1 LPSKGGG
8 LALCWSKEVSI
19 DLINF
24 SPHHI
29 DAIVQQDKGIK
40 WRSTFVYGEPC
51 TQQRPEFW
59 KLLKRI
65 KPNKEA
71 NLPWLMLG
79 DFNEAMWQ
87 SEHLSCNKRSE
98 KRMQDFR
105 DTMRFCDLHDL
116 GYSGVPWTYNN
127 KQEGMRNVK
136 VRLDRAVAN
145 PAWCNLFNA
154 ASVKHII
161 SSRSDHLPLILQM
174 GKLEENNCKSSFH
187 KYESMWER
195 EESLGEEIN
204 EAWEAAGQV
213 QNLADIK
220 NKLHCTMRA
229 LKTWSREKFGR
240 VDREIKKLTNRL
252 EWLYKHNP
260 FSHMT
265 EIKHVSARMD
275 ELLLR
280 EEIMW
285 RQRSRITWLKE
296 GDQNTKYFHRRA
308 TSRAKKNRI
317 KTLKTVD
324 DKILQSKEEIL
335 EYSRDYFLDL
345 FTKDQQVDPS
355 PLLDIFI
362 ECCVT

>member
-1 LPSKGGG
+1 LREGY
-8 LALCWSKEVSI
+8 A
-19 DLINF
+19 D
-24 SPHHI
+24 
-29 DAIVQQDKGIK
+29 
-40 WRSTFVYGEPC
+40 
-51 TQQRPEFW
+51 
-59 KLLKRI
+59 
-65 KPNKEA
+65 
-71 NLPWLMLG
+71 
-79 DFNEAMWQ
+79 
-87 SEHLSCNKRSE
+87 
-98 KRMQDFR
+98 
-105 DTMRFCDLHDL
+105 DTILFMEHDL
-116 GYSGVPWTYNN
+116 
-127 KQEGMRNVK
+127 VK
-136 VRLDRAVAN
+136 AVN
-145 PAWCNLFNA
+145 M
-154 ASVKHII
+154 K
-161 SSRSDHLPLILQM
+161 LILCIFEQLS
-174 GKLEENNCKSSFH
+174 GL
-187 KYESMWER
+187 
-195 EESLGEEIN
+195 
-204 EAWEAAGQV
+204 
-213 QNLADIK
+213 K

-240 VDREIKKLTNRL
+240 VDREIKKLTKRL

-280 EEIMW
+280 DEIMW
-285 RQRSRITWLKE
+285 RQISRITWLKE

-335 EYSRDYFLDL
+335 EYSRDYFLEL